1 MQTNLKSLAQTSGLS
16 MHNVRQNASEKLKVA
31 QQNKSPYLL
40 ALVRVRIEAESVVF
54 CEMIKATRSIA
65 IKHGKK

>member
-31 QQNKSPYLL
+31 Q
-40 ALVRVRIEAESVVF
+40 
-54 CEMIKATRSIA
+54 
-65 IKHGKK
+65 